1 MTPQSSTLV
10 FSRNSKWKYYLAW
23 PAALHSI
30 HSIVASRGLSYLRR
44 FPFPVS
50 CGPLSLDLWA
60 VNGIA
65 PAVSG
70 EGFYIS
76 SLHPACTMAW
86 ASWPAASGQW
96 PVFQLELC
104 TQSLGAL
111 GVPPTTAS
119 RSPHDRLSAGGLK
132 AQVAY
137 QLSPQWGFGEE
148 MEIREQVLLES
159 YCGCAASLQTISP

>member
-60 VNGIA
+60 VNCIA

-111 GVPPTTAS
+111 GVPPATAS